1 MTPLLLLA
9 SPLLLFVTDVP
20 CMSAVAIVPLEANTP
35 AVDSVSAVLLVRYV
49 PGMPAIVD
57 VPVVGNIHAIAS
69 VSSAVVFQ

>member
-1 MTPLLLLA
+1 MT
-9 SPLLLFVTDVP
+9 PLLLFVTDVP
-20 CMSAVAIVPLEANTP
+20 CMSAVAIVPLEANNP
-35 AVDSVSAVLLVRYV
+35 AVASVSAVLLVRYV